1 MEVIWKGLKW
11 SKNGDK
17 GYNYILFQNLV
28 IETEL
33 RGERYRDGGMFEWFG
48 HNPPKKPSNPNLR
61 RLKSQKVKSSKAY
74 FPFLKVVQK
83 GEAKSWDKDSTFQQ
97 T

>member
-48 HNPPKKPSNPNLR
+48 HNPPQKTLKS
-61 RLKSQKVKSSKAY
+61 KSQKIKIS
-74 FPFLKVVQK
+74 K
-83 GEAKSWDKDSTFQQ
+83 GEVLQSLLSIPKGCSERGSQILGQ
-97 T
+97 G